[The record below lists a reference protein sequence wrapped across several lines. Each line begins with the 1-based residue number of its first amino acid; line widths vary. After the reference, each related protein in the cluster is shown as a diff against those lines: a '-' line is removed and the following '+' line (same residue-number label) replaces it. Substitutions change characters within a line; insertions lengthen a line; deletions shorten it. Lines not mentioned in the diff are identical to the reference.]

1 MLDRLRHTRPD
12 HRQTTMLRCARPFSA
27 RPIPSG
33 SLALAGLYRLFGLF
47 RPAGLLVL
55 FLLTGCNGLYQVTFN
70 DRLVFDPVGSGDP
83 RADSPFDDPDLGG
96 CVNELLNRSE
106 DRELE
111 NITLLACSSA
121 DISSLYGIYSLASL
135 QQLELSDNSITDL
148 SPLAELDDLRVLS
161 IRNNDIRDIRPL
173 LELPLLR
180 FVSLQGNPDIPCRQ
194 LDQLAQR
201 IGDGLGRPA
210 TCAS

>member
-1 MLDRLRHTRPD
+1 MFDSIRHRRHDP
-12 HRQTTMLRCARPFSA
+12 RQA
-27 RPIPSG
+27 
-33 SLALAGLYRLFGLF
+33 SLPPAALTCWRLFRLPGIV
-47 RPAGLLVL
+47 RPGLLVTL
-55 FLLTGCNGLYQVTFN
+55 FLLTGCSGLYQVTFN
-70 DRLVFDPVGSGDP
+70 ERLVFDPVGSGNP

-111 NITLLACSSA
+111 DLTLLACSSA

-135 QQLELSDNSITDL
+135 QQLELSDNSISDL
-148 SPLAELDDLRVLS
+148 SPLAELDDLRVLG

-173 LELPLLR
+173 LELRLLR
-180 FVSLQGNPDIPCRQ
+180 FVSLQGNPNIPCRQ
-194 LDQLAQR
+194 LDQLAER
-201 IGDGLGRPA
+201 IGDDLGRPS